1 MQNLELIGGVL
12 AKDVELGPLKGV
24 GPLGNFGAEE
34 APNLFERIISG
45 IIGIMT
51 VVAGIWFIF
60 TFLVAGIEW
69 LSSGGDKN
77 KLASAQGKITQ
88 SVIGLVIIIAAIF
101 FIQLIGTLLGLPNIL
116 KPANFVK
123 NFWQ

>member
-1 MQNLELIGGVL
+1 MQNLKLVKDVL
-12 AKDVELGPLKGV
+12 ARDVELGPIKGV
-24 GPLGNFGAEE
+24 GPLGNFSTGE

-60 TFLVAGIEW
+60 NFLIAGIEW

-88 SVIGLVIIIAAIF
+88 SVVGLVIIIAAIF

-116 KPANFVK
+116 KPANFIK